1 MEWGDVRYFLALAR
15 AGSLSAASRRL
26 GVEHTTVARRVD
38 ALEAALETRL
48 FDRLP
53 RGWRLTA
60 EGERL
65 VDDAARLEEEAL
77 AFARRAAGGSGVA
90 GPVTVSAPPFLANHF
105 LAPRLGPFLAAHP
118 GIVLTLV
125 GEKRAALLG
134 QREAD
139 LVLRLSRPTEHGAV
153 ARRVGTM
160 AYGLYA
166 APSYLE
172 GARRPED
179 WVFLGDDESSGELPQ
194 HRWMLG
200 YAGPRPLVLRS
211 NDMTTL
217 FQAARA
223 GIGIAALPCFV
234 GETEPGLTC
243 VEADRDGAG
252 SREIWIGIHE
262 DLRRSPRMR
271 LAMDAIAAIFTRD
284 RRLLEGAGG

>member
-38 ALEAALETRL
+38 ALEAALGTRL

-65 VDDAARLEEEAL
+65 VDDAGRLEEEAL
-77 AFARRAAGGSGVA
+77 AFARRAAGGTGVA
-90 GPVTVSAPPFLANHF
+90 GPVAVSAPPFLANHF
-105 LAPRLGPFLAAHP
+105 LAPRLGPVLAAHP
-118 GIVLTLV
+118 GLVLTLI
-125 GEKRAALLG
+125 GEKRAAMLG

-139 LVLRLSRPTEHGAV
+139 LVLRLSRPAEHGAV

-160 AYGLYA
+160 AFGLYA
-166 APSYLE
+166 APSYLA
-172 GARRPED
+172 GRRPED
-179 WVFLGDDESSGELPQ
+179 WVFLGDDESAGELPQ
-194 HRWMLG
+194 HRWLLAF
-200 YAGPRPLVLRS
+200 AGSRPLVLRS

-234 GETEPGLTC
+234 GEGDPGLAC
-243 VEADRDGAG
+243 VEADQDGVG

-262 DLRRSPRMR
+262 DLRRSPRLR
-271 LAMDAIAAIFTRD
+271 LAMDAIAAIFARE
-284 RRLLEGAGG
+284 RRLLEGAGAR

>member
-15 AGSLSAASRRL
+15 SGSLSAASRRL

-38 ALEAALETRL
+38 ALEAALGTRL
-48 FDRLP
+48 FDRLQ

-65 VDDAARLEEEAL
+65 VDDAGRLEAEAL

-90 GPVTVSAPPFLANHF
+90 GPVTVSTPPFLGSHF

-118 GIVLTLV
+118 GIVLTLI

-153 ARRVGTM
+153 ARRIGTM
-160 AYGLYA
+160 AFALYA
-166 APSYLE
+166 APSYLA
-172 GARRPED
+172 GRRPED
-179 WVFLGDDESSGELPQ
+179 WVFLGDDESAGELPQ
-194 HRWMLG
+194 HRWLMAF
-200 YAGPRPLVLRS
+200 AGPRPLVLRS
-211 NDMTTL
+211 NDMATVL
-217 FQAARA
+217 HAARA
-223 GIGIAALPCFV
+223 GTGVAALPCFV
-234 GETEPGLTC
+234 GGADAGLTC
-243 VEADRDGAG
+243 IEPDRDGVG

-262 DLRRSPRMR
+262 DLRRSPRIR
-271 LAMDAIAAIFTRD
+271 LAMDAIAGIFAGD
-284 RRLLEGAGG
+284 RRLLEGTGE

>member
-15 AGSLSAASRRL
+15 AGSLSAASRGL

-38 ALEAALETRL
+38 ALEAALGARL

-77 AFARRAAGGSGVA
+77 AFARRAAGGTGVA
-90 GPVTVSAPPFLANHF
+90 GPVTVSAPPFLGSHF
-105 LAPRLGPFLAAHP
+105 VAPRLGPFLAAHP
-118 GIVLTLV
+118 GIVLTLI

-153 ARRVGTM
+153 ARKLGRM
-160 AYGLYA
+160 AFGLYA
-166 APSYLE
+166 VQSYLD
-172 GARRPED
+172 GRRPED
-179 WVFLGDDESSGELPQ
+179 WVFLGDDDSSGELPQ
-194 HRWMLG
+194 HRWMLA

-217 FQAARA
+217 LTATRA

-234 GETEPGLTC
+234 GEADAGLTR
-243 VEADRDGAG
+243 VEADRGGVG

-262 DLRRSPRMR
+262 DLRRSPRLR
-271 LAMDAIAAIFTRD
+271 LAMDAIAEIFTRE
-284 RRLLEGAGG
+284 RRLLEGSA

>member
-1 MEWGDVRYFLALAR
+1 MEWSDVRYFLALAR
-15 AGSLSAASRRL
+15 AGSLAAASRRM

-77 AFARRAAGGSGVA
+77 AFARRAAGGTGVA

-105 LAPRLGPFLAAHP
+105 LAPRLGPVLAAHP

-139 LVLRLSRPTEHGAV
+139 IVLRLSRPTEHGAV
-153 ARRVGTM
+153 GRRVGTM
-160 AYGLYA
+160 AFGLYA

-172 GARRPED
+172 GRRPED
-179 WVFLGDDESSGELPQ
+179 WAFLGDDESSGELPQ

-200 YAGPRPLVLRS
+200 FAGPRPLVLRS

-234 GETEPGLTC
+234 GEAEAGLVC
-243 VEADRDGAG
+243 VEADRDGVG

-262 DLRRSPRMR
+262 DLRRSPRLR
-271 LAMDAIAAIFTRD
+271 LAMDAIAEIFACE
-284 RRLLEGAGG
+284 RRLLQGSA

>member
-15 AGSLSAASRRL
+15 TGSLSAASRRL

-38 ALEAALETRL
+38 ALEAALGTRL

-60 EGERL
+60 EGEHL

-77 AFARRAAGGSGVA
+77 AFARRAAGGTGVA

-105 LAPRLGPFLAAHP
+105 VAPRLGPFLAAHP
-118 GIVLTLV
+118 GTVLTLV

-139 LVLRLSRPTEHGAV
+139 IVLRLSRPTEHGAV

-160 AYGLYA
+160 AFGLYA
-166 APSYLE
+166 APSYLA
-172 GARRPED
+172 GRRPED

-200 YAGPRPLVLRS
+200 FAGPRPLVLRS

-234 GETEPGLTC
+234 GEADSGLTC
-243 VEADRDGAG
+243 VESDRDGVG

-271 LAMDAIAAIFTRD
+271 LAMDAIAAIFIRE
-284 RRLLEGAGG
+284 RQLLEEAAS

>member
-26 GVEHTTVARRVD
+26 GVEHTTVSRRVD
-38 ALEAALETRL
+38 ALESALGTRL

-65 VDDAARLEEEAL
+65 VEDAARLEEEAL
-77 AFARRAAGGSGVA
+77 AFARRAAGDAGVA
-90 GPVTVSAPPFLANHF
+90 GPVTVSAPPFLANQF

-160 AYGLYA
+160 AFGLYT
-166 APSYLE
+166 APSYLA
-172 GARRPED
+172 GRRPED

-194 HRWMLG
+194 HRWMLAF
-200 YAGPRPLVLRS
+200 AGPRPLVLRS

-223 GIGIAALPCFV
+223 GTGIAALPCFV
-234 GETEPGLTC
+234 GEGDAGLTC
-243 VEADRDGAG
+243 VEADRDGIG
-252 SREIWIGIHE
+252 SREIWLGIHE
-262 DLRRSPRMR
+262 DLRRSPRLR
-271 LAMDAIAAIFTRD
+271 LAMDAIADIFARE